1 MWPQCKSNIFLEF
14 ESTEQVHIQS
24 LLGNITF
31 ISWLVR
37 KVFKILEII
46 VHMRPIQDAHILNNY
61 RNKDTILMRRFSLT
75 NCDKI

>member
-37 KVFKILEII
+37 KVFKILKII
-46 VHMRPIQDAHILNNY
+46 VYMRPIQDAHILNNY
-61 RNKDTILMRRFSLT
+61 RNKDTILMRRLSLT